1 MQHKFPPPHEKQ
13 GLSPRSGQRLT
24 KQLQLEP
31 QRLTE
36 RILMAEGRPIDR
48 PSYLRPAEQIP
59 DFLEKMSNLGE
70 NERHGRLFVLILRR
84 LKSITRGGVRGCN
97 LITRFTACVLCRMVL
112 SHLSQERGFAFQ
124 ATLRANFP
132 LEKDKF
138 GIESKTRYQ
147 TQSAWVLRRQEST
160 SQSKHHSD
168 GRHARTPQFYA
179 FRRDSHVAFFASFN
193 I

>member
-1 MQHKFPPPHEKQ
+1 
-13 GLSPRSGQRLT
+13 
-24 KQLQLEP
+24 
-31 QRLTE
+31 
-36 RILMAEGRPIDR
+36 MAEGRPIDR
-48 PSYLRPAEQIP
+48 PSYLRRQSKSPIFWRKCP
-59 DFLEKMSNLGE
+59 TLERTNGMA
-70 NERHGRLFVLILRR
+70 RRVRRLVVLILRR

-124 ATLRANFP
+124 ATLRAHFP
-132 LEKDKF
+132 YEKDKF
-138 GIESKTRYQ
+138 GIKSKISYQ